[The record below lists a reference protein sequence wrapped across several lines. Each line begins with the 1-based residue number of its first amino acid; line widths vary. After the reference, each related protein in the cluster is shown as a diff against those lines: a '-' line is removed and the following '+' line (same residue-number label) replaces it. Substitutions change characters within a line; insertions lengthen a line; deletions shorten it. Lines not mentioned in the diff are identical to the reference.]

1 VISLEGVSA
10 RYAGAPLT
18 GVTLAWAAGAHAL
31 VGGPGDGGQCILALL
46 GGLARPRAGRVSVLG
61 AEPTDPRVRRGV
73 AHVPLDVALPEG
85 LRVEEVLDIAAEIR
99 GDAPRPA
106 DGRLATLG
114 VESLARRPV
123 RTLTRGEC
131 RAVAL
136 VEAITSSAR
145 VLLVEEPFVSLDPRA
160 TSRLAEA
167 LRSRAKEGAALVVS
181 TASVRDAGEL
191 GDHHLLLRGGAV
203 VGEAD
208 SLAALAEFTPS
219 GARVRLTTNDPAALA
234 AALGHE
240 GAVEAV
246 ARNLGHGSVVARGR
260 ATSALAEAVARA
272 VVESGVEVSSMRFEP
287 PTLEEARAAASG
299 VAAATYRAAFE
310 HTRAAAVP
318 EPAPASKISPPD
330 APVEST

>member
-1 VISLEGVSA
+1 
-10 RYAGAPLT
+10 
-18 GVTLAWAAGAHAL
+18 
-31 VGGPGDGGQCILALL
+31 
-46 GGLARPRAGRVSVLG
+46 VSVLEG
-61 AEPTDPRVRRGV
+61 EPADPRVRRAV
-73 AHVPLDVALPEG
+73 AYVPLDVALAEG
-85 LRVEEVLDIAAEIR
+85 LRVGEVLDIAAEIR
-99 GDAPRPA
+99 GDPPRPA

-114 VESLARRPV
+114 VESLAQRPV

-145 VLLVEEPFVSLDPRA
+145 VLLVEEPLVSLDPRA
-160 TSRLAEA
+160 TSRLADA
-167 LRSRAKEGAALVVS
+167 LRARAKEGAALVVS

-191 GDHHLLLRGGAV
+191 GDRCVLLRAGAV

-234 AALGHE
+234 GALGRE
-240 GAVEAV
+240 AAVEAV

-260 ATSALAEAVARA
+260 GTAALAEAVARA
-272 VVESGVEVSSMRFEP
+272 VVASGVEVTSMRFEP
-287 PTLEEARAAASG
+287 PTLEEARAAAAG

-310 HTRAAAVP
+310 RTRAAAAP
-318 EPAPASKISPPD
+318 EPPPESASSPPS
-330 APVEST
+330 APVETT